1 MPTIKHLLNW
11 GPDTPYC
18 QTEVSYD
25 PAEFESE
32 ESLRGFLSGA
42 AIEAL
47 EMKESYINAGLG
59 IGPGGMVQEAKNL
72 GATEIARPA
81 APQMPTPPKFAQP
94 QQGSAPAYQQQNAQS
109 LPRGNVRMWQG
120 DKWSGVQHADC
131 GYELLYKPRGS
142 RRLPDWASGT
152 LSCTGGCTEE
162 RDGKSYPWSQLVK
175 SVEDIWR

>member
-81 APQMPTPPKFAQP
+81 APQMPTP
-94 QQGSAPAYQQQNAQS
+94 QQTQHRRGQ
-109 LPRGNVRMWQG
+109 LPRDG
-120 DKWSGVQHADC
+120 KWSGVAHAQC
-131 GYELLYKPRGS
+131 GFEFAFKPSWYNQKTGKRVG
-142 RRLPDWASGT
+142 AS
-152 LSCTGGCTEE
+152 LQCTGGCKNDRGYAYSEWVQDADLAMFE
-162 RDGKSYPWSQLVK
+162 AP
-175 SVEDIWR
+175 